1 MKKHFCKCHP
11 APITIARGVYVL
23 NVIYRNYIANVISEN
38 NRLNFL
44 TKNALSMFR
53 REMFNMHL
61 SSLLEKKG
69 ILSLL
74 SAIK

>member
-1 MKKHFCKCHP
+1 ML
-11 APITIARGVYVL
+11 ITIASRALVGDVVT
-23 NVIYRNYIANVISEN
+23 RNLIANVISEN

-69 ILSLL
+69 ILS
-74 SAIK
+74 SHVANEPS

>member
-1 MKKHFCKCHP
+1 ML
-11 APITIARGVYVL
+11 ITIASGVLVGD
-23 NVIYRNYIANVISEN
+23 VITQNLIANVISEN

-74 SAIK
+74 SSIK